1 MEDRIDKRVKR
12 ILEQERELMKQQK
25 KIILEKQKNQEHKI
39 NFLKQQLKEAK
50 NTIQKQKQM
59 GLEEK
64 GDSFQNTLNKLI
76 NSEKNLDQLK
86 IMYHHLS
93 TNKEQMKKD
102 YAILDKK
109 YKRSQQKNKTLDQ
122 DLKITREQVA
132 DFKQRFRTLS
142 AFIQRKG
149 GIEVLN
155 SLPSVNSQERDG
167 GNDHGAGGDIDT
179 MSMRSGINK
188 NKISI
193 RGGQQSSNPA
203 ATPVNKTTIRGGGGK
218 NNQFAGL

>member
-50 NTIQKQKQM
+50 AAIQKQKQM
-59 GLEEK
+59 GIEER

-102 YAILDKK
+102 LAILDKK

-142 AFIQRKG
+142 AFIQKKG

-155 SLPSVNSQERDG
+155 NLPNVNSENQY
-167 GNDHGAGGDIDT
+167 GGDVDNI
-179 MSMRSGINK
+179 SMRSGINT

-193 RGGQQSSNPA
+193 RGG
-203 ATPVNKTTIRGGGGK
+203 
-218 NNQFAGL
+218 

>member
-1 MEDRIDKRVKR
+1 M
-12 ILEQERELMKQQK
+12 
-25 KIILEKQKNQEHKI
+25 EKQKNQEHKI

-50 NTIQKQKQM
+50 AAIQKQKQM
-59 GLEEK
+59 GIEER

-102 YAILDKK
+102 LAILDKK

-132 DFKQRFRTLS
+132 DFK
-142 AFIQRKG
+142 
-149 GIEVLN
+149 
-155 SLPSVNSQERDG
+155 
-167 GNDHGAGGDIDT
+167 
-179 MSMRSGINK
+179 
-188 NKISI
+188 
-193 RGGQQSSNPA
+193 
-203 ATPVNKTTIRGGGGK
+203 
-218 NNQFAGL
+218 